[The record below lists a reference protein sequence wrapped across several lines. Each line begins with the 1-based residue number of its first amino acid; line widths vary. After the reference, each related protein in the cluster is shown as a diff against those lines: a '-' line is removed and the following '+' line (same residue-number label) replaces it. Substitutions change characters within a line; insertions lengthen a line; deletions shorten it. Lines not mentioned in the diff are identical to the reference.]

1 MLMGMDIDPRRVLI
15 FRAVARAGSVSG
27 GARTLGWTQPAVSQH
42 LRTLEGELGTALLLR
57 GPTGVTLTEAG
68 ERLLARADAIDA
80 ALRQAE
86 AELAELAAGGGTV
99 TLAAFPS
106 AMADIVPR
114 AIARLLVDAPQ
125 VHVRVVEAEPP
136 EALAAVG
143 ANDVDLAVVFE
154 YAESHDEVG
163 LERIALGDDPSLV
176 VVPQDHRL
184 ADADAIAL
192 ADLAE
197 DRWVAGCPRCRT
209 HLEALASRAG
219 FAPDIQH
226 STDDLVAA
234 QSFVACTGAVALLPA
249 MGVAAHRRADVVAKP
264 LADGS
269 GRALSIR
276 HRPGAD
282 RVPAIRA
289 VADAIAAV
297 VRTPADAAPVG

>member
-1 MLMGMDIDPRRVLI
+1 MDIDPRRVLI

-68 ERLLARADAIDA
+68 ERLLARADAIEA

-106 AMADIVPR
+106 AMADLVPR
-114 AIARLLVDAPQ
+114 AIAALLQSAPQ

-136 EALAAVG
+136 EALLAVAG
-143 ANDVDLAVVFE
+143 NDVDLAVVFE
-154 YAESHDEVG
+154 YAESHDDVG
-163 LERIALGDDPSLV
+163 LERVPLGDDRSLV
-176 VVPQDHRL
+176 VVPEGHRL
-184 ADADAIAL
+184 AGADAIAL
-192 ADLAE
+192 ADLSQE
-197 DRWVAGCPRCRT
+197 RWVAGCPRCRT
-209 HLEALASRAG
+209 HLETLADAAG
-219 FAPDIQH
+219 FTPDIQH

-249 MGVAAHRRADVVAKP
+249 MAIAAHRRADVVVRP

-269 GRALSIR
+269 ARALTIR
-276 HRPGAD
+276 HRAGAD

-289 VADAIAAV
+289 VVEAIAAV
-297 VRTPADAAPVG
+297 V

>member
-1 MLMGMDIDPRRVLI
+1 MDIDPRRVLI

-68 ERLLARADAIDA
+68 ERLLARADAIEA

-106 AMADIVPR
+106 AMADLVPR
-114 AIARLLVDAPQ
+114 AIAYLLQEAPQ
-125 VHVRVVEAEPP
+125 VQVRVVESEPP
-136 EALAAVG
+136 EALAAVAG
-143 ANDVDLAVVFE
+143 NDVDLAVVFE
-154 YAESHDEVG
+154 YAESHDDVG
-163 LERIALGDDPSLV
+163 LDRVALGDDPSLI
-176 VVPQDHRL
+176 VVPEGHRL
-184 ADADAIAL
+184 ASRDAIAL
-192 ADLAE
+192 VDLAE
-197 DRWVAGCPRCRT
+197 ERWVAGCPRCRT
-209 HLEALASRAG
+209 HLETLADKAG
-219 FAPDIQH
+219 FAPDVQH

-234 QSFVACTGAVALLPA
+234 QSFVARTGAVALLPA
-249 MGVAAHRRADVVAKP
+249 MAVAAHQRPDVVARP

-269 GRALSIR
+269 GRALAIR
-276 HRPGAD
+276 HRAGAD

-289 VADAIAAV
+289 VVEAIAAV
-297 VRTPADAAPVG
+297 V